1 MNCTISLSPFFA
13 REAKRLKK
21 RYKSL
26 DKDLEILLKELQEN
40 PKAGIDLGHGI
51 RKIRLAI
58 GSKGKGKSHGARVIS
73 CIVAIDAES
82 AEVLLLTIYD
92 KAERENITPKEIA
105 SLLQKL
111 KEAEE

>member
-1 MNCTISLSPFFA
+1 MNCKISLSPFFA

-21 RYKSL
+21 HYKSL
-26 DKDLEILLKELQEN
+26 DKDLEVLHKALQEN
-40 PKAGIDLGHGI
+40 PKLGIDLGSGF

-73 CIVAIDAES
+73 CILSVDLES

-92 KAERENITPKEIA
+92 KAERSNITAKEIA
-105 SLLQKL
+105 DLLQKL
-111 KEAEE
+111 NEVE

>member
-26 DKDLEILLKELQEN
+26 DKDLAVLHKELQED

-51 RKIRLAI
+51 LKIRLAI
-58 GSKGKGKSHGARVIS
+58 GSKEKGKSHGARVIS
-73 CIVAIDAES
+73 CIVAMDLES

-92 KAERENITPKEIA
+92 KADRDNITAQEIA
-105 SLLQKL
+105 GLLRKL
-111 KEAEE
+111 KEAE

>member
-1 MNCTISLSPFFA
+1 MNCRISLSPFFA
-13 REAKRLKK
+13 REAKKLKK

-26 DKDLEILLKELQEN
+26 DKDLAVLHKELQEN
-40 PKAGIDLGHGI
+40 PKLGVDLGHGI

-58 GSKGKGKSHGARVIS
+58 GSKGKGKSHGARIIS
-73 CIVAIDAES
+73 CIIAMDLEN

-92 KAERENITPKEIA
+92 KAERDNITPQEIA

-111 KEAEE
+111 KEA

>member
-1 MNCTISLSPFFA
+1 MNCTIRLSPFFV

-26 DKDLEILLKELQEN
+26 DKDLEVLHEELQEN
-40 PKAGIDLGHGI
+40 PKTGIDLGHGI

-73 CIVAIDAES
+73 CIVAMEPES

-92 KAERENITPKEIA
+92 KAERDNITTQEIA

-111 KEAEE
+111 KETE